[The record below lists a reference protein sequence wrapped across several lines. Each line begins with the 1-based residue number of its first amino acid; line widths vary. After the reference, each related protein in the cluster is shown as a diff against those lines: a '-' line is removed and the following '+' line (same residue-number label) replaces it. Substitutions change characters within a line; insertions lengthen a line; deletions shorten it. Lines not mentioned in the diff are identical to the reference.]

1 MFLDFIVS
9 IPLTY
14 RKSIVKK
21 ERPMRGRMTSVVGL
35 LGISLILWGISCS
48 SEPLEHYDVLITN
61 AKIIDGT
68 GKTAYSGSIAIRGEK
83 IAAVGKVKGD
93 ADLMIDAEGLFVS
106 PGFIDPHS
114 HADWMIYEYP
124 LAENLIMQGITT
136 VLAGN
141 CGQSPGPTD
150 KSTLGEWLSKVEEKG
165 LSINLAQLLGHSTVR
180 VAVMGDDFKREA
192 TADEIAQMR
201 THVTEAM
208 ESGVF
213 GISSFFDPAPGEYA
227 SHEEMIA
234 LLKEVQRHNGFYVPH
249 TRHIQSQM
257 PSDDLK
263 EFGYG
268 IYHGPVEDVWVGRFR
283 GYKEAVELSRK
294 ANIPLHI
301 AHFSLAYIFPQPHP
315 DLLERAAAE
324 ASLIEIIDKAREE
337 GVDVTFDVIP
347 YSSSIAG
354 PRKLIAD
361 FYGGENIALDW
372 TTELDI
378 DEFIEGLKTGDLRNK
393 IRDVYD
399 NDRIKVGM
407 VHTKADPYWYDCFK
421 ILNCENK
428 DYEEKTIGELAE
440 MKKKD
445 ALETIFD
452 ILVEDPETIWIQHI
466 DRRDSEA
473 ALPVML
479 NHSMAMPCT
488 DVTVF
493 PTELETGGVN
503 PYAQYGLKPA
513 PIFYG
518 LYAHYIGTYVR
529 EESTLSIEEAVR
541 KATSVPAERFG
552 FDGRGVLAEGNYAD
566 IVVFDLST
574 IKMTGDYLTPNKPP
588 DGIEFVLVNGR
599 MAYKDKKHTGE
610 KSGKVLRHN

>member
-1 MFLDFIVS
+1 
-9 IPLTY
+9 
-14 RKSIVKK
+14 
-21 ERPMRGRMTSVVGL
+21 MRGKSLFLSGI
-35 LGISLILWGISCS
+35 LGIFLIFWGISCS
-48 SEPLEHYDVLITN
+48 SEPAEHYDVLITN
-61 AKIIDGT
+61 AKIVDGT
-68 GKTAYSGSIAIRGEK
+68 GKAAYSGSIAINGEK

-93 ADLMIDAEGLFVS
+93 ADLMIDAEGLIVS
-106 PGFIDPHS
+106 PGFIDPHN
-114 HADWMIYEYP
+114 HADWMIYEQP
-124 LAENLIMQGITT
+124 QAENLIMQGITT

-141 CGQSPGPTD
+141 CGQSPGPT
-150 KSTLGEWLSKVEEKG
+150 KESTLGEWLSKMDEKG
-165 LSINLAQLLGHSTVR
+165 LSLNLAQLVGHSTIR

-192 TADEIAQMR
+192 TDDEIEQMKA
-201 THVTEAM
+201 HVAEAM
-208 ESGVF
+208 ESGAF

-234 LLKEVQRHNGFYVPH
+234 LLKEAQRYNGFYVPH

-257 PSDDLK
+257 PSDDLE

-268 IYHGPVEDVWVGRFR
+268 IYHGPVEDIWVGRFR
-283 GYKEAVELSRK
+283 GYEEAVELSRK

-315 DLLERAAAE
+315 DFLEKAAAE
-324 ASLIEIIDKAREE
+324 ATLIEIIDKARKE
-337 GVDVTFDVIP
+337 GVDVTYDVIP
-347 YSSSIAG
+347 WTSSIAG
-354 PRKLIAD
+354 PRKLSAD
-361 FYGGENIALDW
+361 FYGGANIALAW
-372 TTELDI
+372 TAELEY
-378 DEFIEGLKTGDLRNK
+378 DEFIEGLKTGVLRQK
-393 IRDVYD
+393 IREVYD
-399 NDRIKVGM
+399 NERIKVGM

-421 ILNCENK
+421 ILTCSNK
-428 DYEEKTIGELAE
+428 DYEEKTIGELSG
-440 MKKKD
+440 MKQKD

-466 DRRDSEA
+466 DRRDSEP

-479 NHSMAMPCT
+479 SHSVAMPCT

-493 PTELETGGVN
+493 PAEFKEGEDN

-529 EESTLSIEEAVR
+529 DESILTIEEAVK

-552 FDGRGVLAEGNYAD
+552 FQGRGVLAEGNYAD
-566 IVVFDLST
+566 VVVFDLST

-588 DGIEFVLVNGR
+588 DGIEYVLVNGKLT
-599 MAYKDKKHTGE
+599 YKDKEHTGE
-610 KSGKVLRHN
+610 KSGKVLRLN

>member
-1 MFLDFIVS
+1 
-9 IPLTY
+9 
-14 RKSIVKK
+14 
-21 ERPMRGRMTSVVGL
+21 MRGKLTTLSAIF
-35 LGISLILWGISCS
+35 GIFLIFWAISCS
-48 SEPLEHYDVLITN
+48 SEPGEHYDVLISN
-61 AKIIDGT
+61 AKIVDGT
-68 GKTAYSGSIAIRGEK
+68 RKAAYSGSVAINGER
-83 IAAVGKVKGD
+83 IAALGKVKGD
-93 ADLMIDAEGLFVS
+93 ADIMIDAEGLIAS

-150 KSTLGEWLSKVEEKG
+150 KSTLGDWLSKVEEKG
-165 LSINLAQLLGHSTVR
+165 LSINLAQLVGHNTVR
-180 VAVMGDDFKREA
+180 VAVMGNDFKREA
-192 TADEIAQMR
+192 TEDEIQQM
-201 THVTEAM
+201 TKHVAEAM
-208 ESGVF
+208 ESGAF
-213 GISSFFDPAPGEYA
+213 GLSSFFDPSPGEYA

-234 LLKEVQRHNGFYVPH
+234 LLKEAQRNNGFYVPH

-257 PSDDLK
+257 PSDDLE

-268 IYHGPVEDVWVGRFR
+268 IYHGPVEDIWVGRFR

-315 DLLERAAAE
+315 DFLEKAAAE
-324 ASLIEIIDKAREE
+324 ATLIEIIDKAREK
-337 GVDVTFDVIP
+337 GMDVTYDAIP
-347 YSSSIAG
+347 WTSSIAG

-372 TTELDI
+372 TKNLAI
-378 DEFIEGLKTGDLRNK
+378 DEFIEGLKTGDLRKK
-393 IRDVYD
+393 IRTVYD
-399 NDRIKVGM
+399 NERIKVGM

-421 ILNCENK
+421 ILTCKNK
-428 DYEEKTIGELAE
+428 NYEEKTIGELAE
-440 MKKKD
+440 MKQKD

-466 DRRDSEA
+466 DRRDSEP

-479 NHSMAMPCT
+479 SHSVAMPCT

-493 PTELETGGVN
+493 PAEFEMGGTN

-513 PIFYG
+513 PTFYG
-518 LYAHYIGTYVR
+518 LYPHYIGTYVR
-529 EESTLSIEEAVR
+529 EESLFTLEEAVR
-541 KATSVPAERFG
+541 KATSVPAKRFG
-552 FDGRGVLAEGNYAD
+552 FDGRGVLAVGNYAD

-574 IKMTGDYLTPNKPP
+574 IQMTGDYLTPNKPP
-588 DGIEFVLVNGR
+588 DGMEYVLVNGKL
-599 MAYKDKKHTGE
+599 AYKDKKHTGI
-610 KSGKVLRHN
+610 KSGHILRHH

>member
-1 MFLDFIVS
+1 MKGKMAFWTCSLSFLAILFS
-9 IPLTY
+9 IA
-14 RKSIVKK
+14 
-21 ERPMRGRMTSVVGL
+21 
-35 LGISLILWGISCS
+35 CS
-48 SEPLEHYDVLITN
+48 SGPSEHYDVLITN
-61 AKIIDGT
+61 AKIVDGT
-68 GKTAYSGSIAIRGEK
+68 GKAAYTGSVAINGEK
-83 IAAVGKVKGD
+83 IAAVGNIKGD
-93 ADLMIDAEGLFVS
+93 ADITIDAKGLIVS

-141 CGQSPGPTD
+141 CGQSPGPT
-150 KSTLGEWLSKVEEKG
+150 KNSTLGEWLSKVEGKG
-165 LSINLAQLLGHSTVR
+165 LSINLAQLLGHSVLR

-192 TADEIAQMR
+192 TADEIERMK
-201 THVTEAM
+201 THVAEAM
-208 ESGVF
+208 ESGAF
-213 GISSFFDPAPGEYA
+213 GMSSFFDPAPGEYA
-227 SHEEMIA
+227 SHDEMVA
-234 LLKEVQRHNGFYVPH
+234 LLKVVQQHNGFYVPH

-257 PSDDLK
+257 PSDDL
-263 EFGYG
+263 EEYGYG
-268 IYHGPVEDVWVGRFR
+268 IYHGPAEDIWIGRFR

-301 AHFSLAYIFPQPHP
+301 AHFSNAYIFPQPHP
-315 DLLERAAAE
+315 DLLEKAAAE
-324 ASLIEIIDKAREE
+324 ATLIEIIDKAREE
-337 GVDVTFDVIP
+337 GLDVTYDVIP
-347 YSSSIAG
+347 WTSSIAG
-354 PRKLIAD
+354 PRKLITD
-361 FYGGENIALDW
+361 FYGGENIALAW
-372 TTELDI
+372 TTELKI
-378 DEFIEGLKTGDLRNK
+378 DEFIEGLKTGDIRKK

-399 NDRIKVGM
+399 NERIKVGM
-407 VHTKADPYWYDCFK
+407 VHTKADPYWYDSFK
-421 ILNCENK
+421 ILTCANK
-428 DYEEKTIGELAE
+428 AYEEKTIGEIAE
-440 MKKKD
+440 TKQKD

-466 DRRDSEA
+466 DKRDSKP

-479 NHSMAMPCT
+479 NHSVAMPCT

-493 PTELETGGVN
+493 PMEFEIGEEN

-529 EESTLSIEEAVR
+529 EENILTIEEAVR

-552 FDGRGVLAEGNYAD
+552 FEGRGVLAEGNYAD
-566 IVVFDLST
+566 IVLFDLST

-588 DGIEFVLVNGR
+588 DGIEYVFVNGKV
-599 MAYKDKKHTGE
+599 AYKNKKHTGE